1 VLFCCCS
8 VAAEGVAKQIAA
20 AEEASLTAEETAA
33 PSARSSTSS
42 AGDFEGKEEWRDAS
56 AASRKAGKHPS
67 RRLSLSSNDSGSVGG
82 EGRGS
87 LCSTMR
93 VSFCS
98 DGSSGRLSAVPPAYV
113 PEATTEAAPATAPAA
128 APAPSTRSR
137 GATQHP
143 LADLLD
149 DALQRGLV
157 VPQLTRRMEVTNHTK
172 YVVETQV
179 RHSAVCRTGKRN
191 VFL

>member
-8 VAAEGVAKQIAA
+8 VAAEAVAKQIAA
-20 AEEASLTAEETAA
+20 AEEASLTTEETAA

-42 AGDFEGKEEWRDAS
+42 AGGFEGKEEWRDAS

-67 RRLSLSSNDSGSVGG
+67 RRLSLSSNDSGSG

-179 RHSAVCRTGKRN
+179 RHSAFCRLGKLN